1 MTASSIGSPMLRTRA
16 PLVLDLPEQAWFD
29 MRFMHKDIRLALAAA
44 RDGEVP
50 LPAATT
56 ADAVLSRAEQLGY
69 GHRDIAGLFQVLG
82 RLADAGPKA
91 A

>member
-1 MTASSIGSPMLRTRA
+1 MY
-16 PLVLDLPEQAWFD
+16 
-29 MRFMHKDIRLALAAA
+29 KDIRLALEAA
-44 RDGEVP
+44 RAGEIP

-82 RLADAGPKA
+82 RLADAAPKA